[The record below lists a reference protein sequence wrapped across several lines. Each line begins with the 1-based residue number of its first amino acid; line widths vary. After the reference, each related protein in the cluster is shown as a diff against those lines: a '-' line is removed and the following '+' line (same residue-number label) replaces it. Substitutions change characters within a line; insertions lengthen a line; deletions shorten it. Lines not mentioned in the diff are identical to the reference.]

1 MIIAKAQLKQEI
13 DRLDEQYLELVYN
26 ILRQLSY
33 LSNPP
38 PSINQVVTE
47 TVNKL
52 SLLEVLARLEE
63 IEDEFPD
70 VDTNL
75 LPLDDITL

>member
-1 MIIAKAQLKQEI
+1 MRIAKAQLKQEI

-26 ILRQLSY
+26 ILCQFSD

>member
-33 LSNPP
+33 LSPPP
-38 PSINQVVTE
+38 PSVEQVVTQG
-47 TVNKL
+47 VNRL
-52 SLLEVLARLEE
+52 SLLDVLARLEE

>member
-1 MIIAKAQLKQEI
+1 MRIAKAQLKQEI

-26 ILRQLSY
+26 ILCQFSY
-33 LSNPP
+33 LSNTP
-38 PSINQVVTE
+38 PSVAQVVTQ

-52 SLLEVLARLEE
+52 SLLDVLARLEE

-75 LPLDDITL
+75 LPLYD

>member
-1 MIIAKAQLKQEI
+1 MRIAKAQLKQEI

-38 PSINQVVTE
+38 PSVVQGVTQ
-47 TVNKL
+47 TVNRL
-52 SLLEVLARLEE
+52 SLLDVLATLEE

-70 VDTNL
+70 VDTHL
-75 LPLDDITL
+75 LPLDDIIL